1 MVSLV
6 LSNSLGS
13 LVSLWPQ
20 SSLCRAFLWLGLHWP
35 SKKRTKKEKRQR
47 GMVSGFG
54 GWHHHWLQW
63 WVPLPHGFGSC
74 RQILSLPL
82 DHRGLEHRREAR
94 RERERER
101 KQKRK
106 GEPEYFS
113 IFEITVYFVDAGAQ
127 TVSPGALWSVPWFPF
142 LMCCFQ
148 TMDGVEDSVW

>member
-94 RERERER
+94 RERRGKGKENRRGRENR
-101 KQKRK
+101 SISPYLRLQFTLLMPEPKRYLQELF
-106 GEPEYFS
+106 GLY
-113 IFEITVYFVDAGAQ
+113 
-127 TVSPGALWSVPWFPF
+127 PGSHFWCAAFRLW
-142 LMCCFQ
+142 M
-148 TMDGVEDSVW
+148 G